1 MVEAGPYMFVTKDLV
16 LAHARP
22 DDGVKHLD
30 LSLAV
35 APEGIQFEHGKRARV
50 ILCLAEDQT
59 KHIGIIRDIRTALS
73 KAAYI
78 DELTRAADAQ
88 EVCEILRA
96 RLEKT

>member
-1 MVEAGPYMFVTKDLV
+1 MDSRNYPVFTVRRDKV
-16 LAHARP
+16 
-22 DDGVKHLD
+22 
-30 LSLAV
+30 
-35 APEGIQFEHGKRARV
+35 IQFEHGKRARV
-50 ILCLAEDQT
+50 ILCLAAEDQT